1 MLDKEVDRFRKGK
14 RTLTAAAGVY
24 GVDLTDAHDA
34 GADAIAAGRVA
45 QAIARRYP
53 DVLSLEAQE
62 LHDAQVAWCADQAE
76 RFQAYMR
83 EKRDPSFTSSG
94 AWPKRAAGDR

>member
-1 MLDKEVDRFRKGK
+1 VLDKQVDRYRKGK
-14 RTLTAAAGVY
+14 RTLTAAAEVY
-24 GVDLTDAHDA
+24 GVGLTDAHDA

-53 DVLSLEAQE
+53 DELAFEAQE
-62 LHDAQVAWCADQAE
+62 LHDAQVGWCAEQAE

-83 EKRDPSFTSSG
+83 EKRDPGFTSSG
-94 AWPKRAAGDR
+94 GWPIR